1 MKRYLILKRIQ
12 FCVERCV
19 FRQEILSLSHSIAKK
34 QIRPFGHFAGC
45 TCISPSTL
53 TISPTFK
60 GGLRSRPLGHMR
72 FLFELA
78 LHPCNC
84 VWVTFS
90 FTWAKC
96 RKTYKIKGWLPS
108 RLRRFAAVA
117 DIVEPL
123 TPSNAELNFL
133 QNAVLIFAL
142 ASHEVFFPRSTV
154 FSWHPVLTIN
164 FQSPP
169 CCYFVA
175 VASQA

>member
-1 MKRYLILKRIQ
+1 MKRIQ

-72 FLFELA
+72 FLLELA

-96 RKTYKIKGWLPS
+96 RKAEKIRVGFLPGCAGS
-108 RLRRFAAVA
+108 RQLQTSWNYYTIQRRIEV
-117 DIVEPL
+117 P
-123 TPSNAELNFL
+123 TRCCLNFCSSSPGSIL
-133 QNAVLIFAL
+133 SEGRDVFAT
-142 ASHEVFFPRSTV
+142 PCTV
-154 FSWHPVLTIN
+154 CTVWEYYVRN
-164 FQSPP
+164 
-169 CCYFVA
+169 
-175 VASQA
+175 